1 MGRFISPLFALGG
14 ANNAEMDLKSACASL
29 RESENKEVAAL
40 VVQDKALQ
48 RILAVWPMVA
58 RTELMLV
65 TDGLSA
71 ADLWSSIR
79 FDEREAVDLAG
90 LPTGNGIAAFRRA
103 KALGLIYPDG
113 SIHQLAGAVLR
124 KAVKDALQ
132 GGGSAK

>member
-1 MGRFISPLFALGG
+1 MGRFISPICVWQGD
-14 ANNAEMDLKSACASL
+14 NAEMELKSACTSL
-29 RESENKEVAAL
+29 RESENREVAAL

-48 RILAVWPMVA
+48 RILAVWPMVK
-58 RTELMLV
+58 RDEPCSV
-65 TDGLSA
+65 GSGLSL
-71 ADLWSSIR
+71 DELWDAVR
-79 FDEREAVDLAG
+79 FDEREAVELAG